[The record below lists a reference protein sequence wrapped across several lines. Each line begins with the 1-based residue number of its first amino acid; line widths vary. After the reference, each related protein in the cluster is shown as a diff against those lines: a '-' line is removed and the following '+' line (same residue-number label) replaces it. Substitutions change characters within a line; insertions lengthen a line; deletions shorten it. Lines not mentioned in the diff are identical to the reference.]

1 MPLLADVAVPVP
13 LSQAFTY
20 EVPALLAGEVRPGAR
35 VLCEFHRRK
44 LLGVVLAVSERSAAI
59 DPSKIK
65 PLTALVDAR
74 PALPAELLAFLQE
87 LAAYYFAPIGEV
99 LRLALPAIE
108 REQVRALKAQGEL
121 DGVLDLGR
129 AKQVGGR
136 KVAYASATDVIEE
149 PGTLRG
155 QAAALLALLRANG
168 EQPVARLEE
177 RFGNARS
184 ALKKLAER
192 NLVALDEREPPRDPF
207 FRRAEERDVP
217 PELNA
222 AQAEAAARIDAALA
236 ALSAP
241 PGESEE
247 GEGERRAVA
256 QQEPRPAGQE
266 PRRIVQEPRPSAFLL
281 FGVTGSGKTEVYL
294 RAIKSCLDRGRGALV
309 MVPEIALTPQL
320 VARFRARFGDELA
333 VLHSGLS
340 DADRHAM
347 WASLHGG
354 KVRVAIGARSALFAP
369 VPDLGLILVDEEHD
383 GSFKQEEGVRYHA
396 RDMALLR
403 AHRAGA
409 VCVLGSATPSIESV
423 ALVRRGKLV
432 ELRLP
437 DRAHRE
443 ASLPEVS
450 LVDLRR
456 FGAGPSGDPLISL
469 PLHRALEKTLAAKEQ
484 AILFLNRRG
493 FAPSVV
499 CGSCGTLTTC
509 EACSVALTYHR
520 GRRRDAR
527 LPLPAG
533 APAPAAPLPAGV
545 PAPAAPLDERPE
557 GGRLRCHYCDYAG
570 PLPDRCSA
578 CGARNLLLEGLGTER
593 LEATIA
599 GAFPEARVARL
610 DRDVAGKDRSQA
622 ILARMREGKIDI
634 LVGTQM
640 VTKGHDLPNVTL
652 VGVVNADAALGL
664 PDFRAAERGFQLLV
678 QVAGRAG
685 RRDRP
690 GRVLIQTRNPEH
702 PAIAFAAAHDVPGF
716 LEREIR
722 DREEVGYPPATRLAL
737 LRIDAV
743 DEGVGRGA
751 AAKLAAHVRTCPEGL
766 ARRVEVLGPS
776 AAPIARLRGRYR
788 FRVLLRARD
797 RGPLRGA
804 LAALTGLIRDGLD
817 RNARVI
823 IDVDPV
829 AML

>member
-13 LSQAFTY
+13 LAQAFTY
-20 EVPALLAGEVRPGAR
+20 EVPAALAAEVRPGAR

-44 LLGVVLAVSERSAAI
+44 LLGVVLSVSERSAAI
-59 DPSKIK
+59 DPSRIK
-65 PLTALVDAR
+65 PLAALVDAR
-74 PALPAELLAFLQE
+74 PALPAELLSFLQE

-108 REQVRALKAQGEL
+108 REQVRALKAQAEL

-129 AKQVGGR
+129 ARQVGGR
-136 KVAYASATDVIEE
+136 RVAFARATDVVEE
-149 PGTLRG
+149 PGSLRG
-155 QAAALLALLRANG
+155 QAAAVLALLRAGG

-184 ALKKLAER
+184 ALKKLAGR
-192 NLVALDEREPPRDPF
+192 NLVVLDEREPPRDPF
-207 FRRAEERDVP
+207 FRLPEQRDVP

-222 AQAEAAARIDAALA
+222 AQVEAAARIDAALA
-236 ALSAP
+236 ALRAPGGAEHHPAAEQAPRSA
-241 PGESEE
+241 G
-247 GEGERRAVA
+247 
-256 QQEPRPAGQE
+256 
-266 PRRIVQEPRPSAFLL
+266 PSAFLL

-294 RAIKSCLDRGRGALV
+294 RAIQSCLARGRGALV

-443 ASLPEVS
+443 ASLPEVT

-469 PLHRALEKTLAAKEQ
+469 PLHRALEQTLAAKEQ

-520 GRRRDAR
+520 GRRRDAPR
-527 LPLPAG
+527 PAVAG
-533 APAPAAPLPAGV
+533 PDAPAAPAG
-545 PAPAAPLDERPE
+545 PAAAQADERPQ

-570 PLPDRCSA
+570 PLPDRCGA
-578 CGARNLLLEGLGTER
+578 CGSRTLLLEGLGTER

-599 GAFPEARVARL
+599 ESFPEARVARL

-751 AAKLAAHVRTCPEGL
+751 AAKLAAHARTCPEGV

-788 FRVLLRARD
+788 FRVLLRARE
-797 RGPLRGA
+797 RGPLRIV

-817 RNARVI
+817 RGARVI

>member
-20 EVPALLAGEVRPGAR
+20 EVPAALAAEVRPGAR

-44 LLGVVLAVSERSAAI
+44 LLGVVLSVSERSTAI
-59 DPSKIK
+59 DPSRIK
-65 PLTALVDAR
+65 PLAALVDAR
-74 PALPAELLAFLQE
+74 PALPAELLSFLQE

-136 KVAYASATDVIEE
+136 KVAFARATDAIEE

-192 NLVALDEREPPRDPF
+192 GLVALDEREPPRDPF
-207 FRRAEERDVP
+207 FRLAEARDVP

-236 ALSAP
+236 AAA
-241 PGESEE
+241 
-247 GEGERRAVA
+247 GEGEPRAGA
-256 QQEPRPAGQE
+256 PHEPRPAG
-266 PRRIVQEPRPSAFLL
+266 PSAFLL

-294 RAIKSCLDRGRGALV
+294 RAIKSCLERGRGALV

-347 WASLHGG
+347 WSSLHGG

-423 ALVRRGKLV
+423 ALVRRGKLT

-443 ASLPEVS
+443 ASLPEVT

-509 EACSVALTYHR
+509 DACSVALTYHR
-520 GRRRDAR
+520 GRRRDA
-527 LPLPAG
+527 PAGAIAAGAGAPPPAGATAAPPAAG
-533 APAPAAPLPAGV
+533 APAAGS
-545 PAPAAPLDERPE
+545 LEERPQ

-570 PLPDRCSA
+570 PLPERCAA
-578 CGARNLLLEGLGTER
+578 CGSRTLLLEGLGTER

-599 GAFPEARVARL
+599 ASFPEARVARL

-702 PAIAFAAAHDVPGF
+702 PAIAFAAAHNVPGF
-716 LEREIR
+716 LDREIR

-751 AAKLAAHVRTCPEGL
+751 AAKLAAHARTCPEGL

-788 FRVLLRARD
+788 FRVLLRARE
-797 RGPLRGA
+797 RGPLRGT
-804 LAALTGLIRDGLD
+804 LAALAGLLRDGLD

>member
-20 EVPALLAGEVRPGAR
+20 EVPAALAGEVRPGAR

-44 LLGVVLAVSERSAAI
+44 LLGVVLSVSERTTAI

-65 PLTALVDAR
+65 PLAALVDAR
-74 PALPAELLAFLQE
+74 PALPAELLSFLQE

-99 LRLALPAIE
+99 LRLALPALE

-136 KVAYASATDVIEE
+136 KVAYARATDAVEE

-192 NLVALDEREPPRDPF
+192 DLVALDEREPPRDPF
-207 FRRAEERDVP
+207 FRLAEARDVP

-236 ALSAP
+236 AACAP
-241 PGESEE
+241 GAGEH
-247 GEGERRAVA
+247 RAGA
-256 QQEPRPAGQE
+256 PHEPRPAA
-266 PRRIVQEPRPSAFLL
+266 PSAFLL

-320 VARFRARFGDELA
+320 VARFRARFGDALA

-340 DADRHAM
+340 DADRHGM
-347 WASLHGG
+347 WSSLHGG
-354 KVRVAIGARSALFAP
+354 NVRVAIGARSALFAP

-423 ALVRRGKLV
+423 ALVRRGKLA

-443 ASLPEVS
+443 ASLPEVT

-509 EACSVALTYHR
+509 ESCSVALTYHR
-520 GRRRDAR
+520 GRRRDA
-527 LPLPAG
+527 PPPAG
-533 APAPAAPLPAGV
+533 APAADLAAG
-545 PAPAAPLDERPE
+545 APAAPALAAPAPAGAPAAPPMDERPQ

-570 PLPDRCSA
+570 PLPDRCAA
-578 CGARNLLLEGLGTER
+578 CGSRTLLLEGLGTER

-599 GAFPEARVARL
+599 ASFPEARVARL

-716 LEREIR
+716 LDREIR

-737 LRIDAV
+737 LRVDAV
-743 DEGVGRGA
+743 DENVGRGA
-751 AAKLAAHVRTCPEGL
+751 AAKLAAHARTCPEGV

-788 FRVLLRARD
+788 FRVLLRARE
-797 RGPLRGA
+797 RGPLRGT
-804 LAALTGLIRDGLD
+804 LAALAGLMRDGLD